1 MAYSAYYFRHRIHL
15 GRFRDVL
22 DWPLSKILAT
32 SPSPSINN
40 QTWWETFASSPDI
53 IDMSRNNRDI
63 MSRVTC
69 CLQCW
74 QEPPHNKWTRLLAIF
89 CPVRCSPRLANTS
102 NQHPAVITITKY
114 FLCVRNIFFVLRLNI
129 FQSGWR
135 GTAPSND
142 TFAGLYAG
150 FWSGLNNNKQLAGG
164 GYDCAGIISCL
175 MLQTINRRS
184 SIIMEKVPG

>member
-1 MAYSAYYFRHRIHL
+1 M
-15 GRFRDVL
+15 
-22 DWPLSKILAT
+22 
-32 SPSPSINN
+32 
-40 QTWWETFASSPDI
+40 ETFASASSPDI

-63 MSRVTC
+63 MSRVTS

-74 QEPPHNKWTRLLAIF
+74 QAPPHYKWTQLLAIF
-89 CPVRCSPRLANTS
+89 CPVHCSPRLANTS

-164 GYDCAGIISCL
+164 GYDCAGIISCSYGR
-175 MLQTINRRS
+175 MIVVMQTIHQFHN
-184 SIIMEKVPG
+184 

>member
-1 MAYSAYYFRHRIHL
+1 
-15 GRFRDVL
+15 
-22 DWPLSKILAT
+22 
-32 SPSPSINN
+32 
-40 QTWWETFASSPDI
+40 
-53 IDMSRNNRDI
+53 MSRNNRDI
-63 MSRVTC
+63 MSRVTS

-74 QEPPHNKWTRLLAIF
+74 QAPPHNKWTQLLAIF
-89 CPVRCSPRLANTS
+89 CPVHCSPRLANTS

-164 GYDCAGIISCL
+164 GYDCAGIISCSYGRMIVVSSDANDPSVSQL
-175 MLQTINRRS
+175 VFTITEKAPTRAFSWLQAPTL
-184 SIIMEKVPG
+184 